1 MLQLPEDR
9 MKLESTVLSA
19 LAAALLV
26 GCTAFEPTPPEGPRV
41 SLPLQ
46 QAWVDGRLVDY
57 VTTDT
62 SDAAM
67 ARMMGVNHV
76 PRLAQSLPLPAA
88 DGTRPRSALERVY
101 KFVDDV
107 QINVF
112 PSAPVPV
119 GADNRDTAY
128 SPLWLVVEVRWA
140 TGRTRRL
147 LTDEE
152 SVLAAAERGELSLR
166 VTDIVVNCPV
176 VRSAD
181 GKALRGV
188 R

>member
-1 MLQLPEDR
+1 MRFSFALPV
-9 MKLESTVLSA
+9 T
-19 LAAALLV
+19 LAAGLLV
-26 GCTAFEPTPPEGPRV
+26 GCAVFEPAPPEGPRV

-76 PRLAQSLPLPAA
+76 PRLAQTLPRPSASGLPA
-88 DGTRPRSALERVY
+88 RSALERVY

-107 QINVF
+107 QINIF

-119 GADNRDTAY
+119 GADNRDAAY

-140 TGRTRRL
+140 AGRTPRL

>member
-1 MLQLPEDR
+1 MPNALR
-9 MKLESTVLSA
+9 LSISSSLCLCLCVSL
-19 LAAALLV
+19 LAACA
-26 GCTAFEPTPPEGPRV
+26 GPAPAPDEGPTV
-41 SLPLQ
+41 TLPLQ
-46 QAWVDGRLVDY
+46 RAWVGGRQVDY

-76 PRLAQSLPLPAA
+76 PRLVETLPLPATGGA
-88 DGTRPRSALERVY
+88 RPRSALERVY
-101 KFVDDV
+101 KFADDV

-119 GADNRDTAY
+119 GADNRDAAY
-128 SPLWLVVEVRWA
+128 SPLWRVVEVRWA
-140 TGRTRRL
+140 AGRAARV

-152 SVLAAAERGELSLR
+152 SVLAAAERGEVSLR